1 MGNTLH
7 NKIHLGRS
15 SRFSSRRVQL
25 GLALAA
31 GAAVAFTLA
40 VARALA

>member
-15 SRFSSRRVQL
+15 SRRFQL
-25 GLALAA
+25 GLLLAA
-31 GAAVAFTLA
+31 GAGIGLA
-40 VARALA
+40 LVVARALA